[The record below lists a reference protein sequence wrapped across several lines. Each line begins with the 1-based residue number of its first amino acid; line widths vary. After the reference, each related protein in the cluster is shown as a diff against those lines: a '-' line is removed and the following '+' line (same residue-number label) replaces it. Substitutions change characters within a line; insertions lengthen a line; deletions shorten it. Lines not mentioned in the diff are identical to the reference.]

1 MRSSPS
7 RAWLLIKVA
16 CGSTCSGPSAGSM
29 IGRAAAILV
38 VIVIAAAIILGALVY
53 VADQVIETAMS
64 SWGIGAF

>member
-1 MRSSPS
+1 MD
-7 RAWLLIKVA
+7 L
-16 CGSTCSGPSAGSM
+16 TCSGPSAGSM

-38 VIVIAAAIILGALVY
+38 VIVIAAAGILGALVY

>member
-1 MRSSPS
+1 
-7 RAWLLIKVA
+7 
-16 CGSTCSGPSAGSM
+16 M